1 MIKEKYKLPSVT
13 FHQQQIKSDSDF
25 IEGSIL
31 KKYRKLFIFFTILG
45 MSVHAAAREIT
56 IKSPGSYRNIQE
68 LIQQSVDSAE
78 DGDVIILP
86 EGEFAI
92 NETVLI
98 TKFISIKGQGI
109 LKTILYWNKP
119 IQQTG
124 QRGWGELT
132 IFNFRINNTRPS
144 GIKVSGIFFK
154 GVEATLRPGDGKNFV
169 RLSGI
174 NLLKCVGFTIEHCR
188 FEYFGY
194 AGVSV
199 FHQDT
204 LANGLIRKNEFYH
217 NAMRGLGYGVL
228 VYGES
233 KKWVDDPKL
242 GSSNFI
248 FVEDNVF
255 NFHRHSIA
263 SGGGG
268 LFVFRHNY
276 VVDNIVHPGGHA
288 VDTHEAREA
297 DNSTN
302 SIGNRACEVYD
313 NIFFNKKGV
322 DGRDIDKPDGLTPVP
337 EDAAVAIR
345 AGDAVVFN
353 NQACGYKRCVKL
365 SNWYLEGTVQDYPIV
380 GGPGYLSGKNLGPDH
395 RGDQFPA
402 SDGDTFIWN
411 NKVSVSLHGKWN
423 RPNFP
428 AFVNTESAWWLEGRD
443 YHLKPKPGYK
453 PYPYPYR

>member
-1 MIKEKYKLPSVT
+1 MYLR
-13 FHQQQIKSDSDF
+13 F
-25 IEGSIL
+25 
-31 KKYRKLFIFFTILG
+31 FIFIIILG
-45 MSVHAAAREIT
+45 NSFQTAAREIT
-56 IKSPGSYRNIQE
+56 IKSPGSYHNIQG
-68 LIQQSVDSAE
+68 LIQQAVDSAD

-132 IFNFRINNTRPS
+132 IFNFRINNTKPS

-154 GVEATLRPGDGKNFV
+154 GVETTLRPGDGKNFV

-174 NLLKCVGFTIEHCR
+174 NMMKCVGFIIEHCR

-233 KKWVDDPKL
+233 KKWVDDAKF

-263 SGGGG
+263 SGGGS

-288 VDTHEAREA
+288 VDTHEAREP

-302 SIGNRACEVYD
+302 SVGSRACEVYD
-313 NIFFNKKGV
+313 NLFINRKDI
-322 DGRDIDKPDGLTPVP
+322 DGRDIDKPDALTPIL
-337 EDAAVAIR
+337 EDAAIAIR
-345 AGDAVVFN
+345 SGEAVVYN
-353 NQACGYKRCVKL
+353 NRARGYNYCIKI
-365 SNWYLEGTVQDYPIV
+365 SNWYLEGTEQDYPIIQ
-380 GGPGYLSGKNLGPDH
+380 GPGYLSGKKFGTNH
-395 RGDQFPA
+395 TGDKFPE
-402 SDGDTFIWN
+402 SDGDVFLWN
-411 NKVSVSLHGKWN
+411 NKVSTTLNGKWN
-423 RPNFP
+423 IISFKNVEP
-428 AFVNTESAWWLEGRD
+428 AWWKEGRD
-443 YHLKPKPGYK
+443 YHFKPKPEYK